1 MPLTVWDVP
10 KPPFGIR
17 DQRRLLWTQEA
28 CVLRLWVQAPMASGH
43 LAGEA
48 IVMLHLLSVCP
59 LSVTLSS
66 WCLLGHVVGGFV
78 CPCVAL

>member
-1 MPLTVWDVP
+1 M
-10 KPPFGIR
+10 
-17 DQRRLLWTQEA
+17 
-28 CVLRLWVQAPMASGH
+28 LRLWVQAPMASGH

-66 WCLLGHVVGGFV
+66 WYLLGHAAGGFV